1 MQGKS
6 GIISVYTKTNGNA
19 IGGECSISMVELII
33 DIYEYMIMLNI
44 YLICIHIHV
53 VSHKYTHDK

>member
-6 GIISVYTKTNGNA
+6 GIISVYTTTNGNA

-44 YLICIHIHV
+44 YLICI
-53 VSHKYTHDK
+53 